1 MSDYDPTTDPRFV
14 PLEPDI
20 PAAEKE
26 RLEELLGELENNI
39 ELFDHALVMFQHPGW
54 AVLESGFD
62 SVIEELDLVL
72 RKEQDQGQWKFYRG
86 QLAQVEWFRSLPKE
100 MAERQRRLRRDHAQI
115 LRDLGR
121 E

>member
-1 MSDYDPTTDPRFV
+1 MSDYDPTTDPRWV
-14 PLEPDI
+14 PIEPDM
-20 PAAEKE
+20 PQAEKD
-26 RLEELLGELENNI
+26 RLEELLGDMEQNI
-39 ELFDHALVMFQHPGW
+39 ALFDQALVMFQHPGW
-54 AVLESGFD
+54 QVLDKGFE

-72 RKEQDQGQWKFYRG
+72 RKEHDPAQWKFYRG
-86 QLAQVEWFRSLPKE
+86 QLAQVEWFRSLPKD